1 MNRLI
6 DQRDSEEGSALVEF
20 AVITLVLLTLLLG
33 IIDVGRALYAY
44 DYVSYAARQAT
55 RFAIVRGSTC
65 SGLSGGCPAGPSDI
79 QTYVQTNADGIDT
92 STLTVTSLCMP
103 PGASPT
109 SLPCSPG
116 IPVQVTIQYGFE
128 FVSPLSPQ
136 SWQMSTSSRVVTEQ

>member
-20 AVITLVLLTLLLG
+20 AVITLVLLTLLFG

-44 DYVSYAARQAT
+44 DYVSYAARQAA

-79 QTYVQTNADGIDT
+79 QTYVQTNAIGIDT
-92 STLTVTSLCMP
+92 STLTVASHCMP
-103 PGASPT
+103 PGSSPT
-109 SLPCSPG
+109 SPPCSPG
-116 IPVQVTIQYGFE
+116 IPVEVTIQYGFE

-136 SWQMSTSSRVVTEQ
+136 SWQMSTSSQVVTSQ